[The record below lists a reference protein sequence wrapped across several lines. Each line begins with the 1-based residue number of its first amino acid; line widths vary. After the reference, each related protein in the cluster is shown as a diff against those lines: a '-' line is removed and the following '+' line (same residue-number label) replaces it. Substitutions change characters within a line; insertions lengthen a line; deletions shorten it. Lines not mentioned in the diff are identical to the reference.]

1 LYRKQI
7 ANQLLIKEDENF
19 SGHFEVMTKNGEQ
32 HLTKELI
39 FDENGRCL
47 NDDTRIRAI
56 QNPKGDY
63 IGLLTWT
70 NEFHILALKNATPQF
85 ISGMNGD

>member
-1 LYRKQI
+1 
-7 ANQLLIKEDENF
+7 
-19 SGHFEVMTKNGEQ
+19 MTKNGEQ